1 MLISHPLYS
10 PDMPWRVPPPCGRD
24 DAARSHLGTK
34 RTAVLRNIAA
44 AEQERRQDP
53 VKTDM

>member
-1 MLISHPLYS
+1 
-10 PDMPWRVPPPCGRD
+10 MPWRVPPPCGRD

-44 AEQERRQDP
+44 AEQEATRSRENGH
-53 VKTDM
+53 VNVWHAEVLYG

>member
-1 MLISHPLYS
+1 VLISHPSYS

-34 RTAVLRNIAA
+34 RAAVLRNIAA

-53 VKTDM
+53 VKTNM

>member
-1 MLISHPLYS
+1 MLISHPSHS

-24 DAARSHLGTK
+24 DVAWSHLGMK
-34 RTAVLRNIAA
+34 RAAVLRNIAA
-44 AEQERRQDP
+44 AKQERRQDP